1 MRWLVFLPAAILALY
16 STTVEAQQNTSGV
29 TVTVWDNRTPWNEY
43 NNAPP
48 LPPTTLIAGIVT
60 QENIVNNFDSQPL
73 FGLREDFV
81 VKYEG
86 HLTRETTGAVQFYAP
101 ADDGT
106 RLFVNDVQVTDD
118 WYDKGGGGSVSAP
131 VMFEAGVSQP
141 FTLWFYENG
150 GGAWVQL
157 WWLVDGVWEIVPA
170 SAFTTQPVSTTSTTS
185 TTTTLPVTTTIQT
198 TTTVQVVPTTQ
209 PVEQSTTTEPMPT
222 STETTSVQTTTTVAT
237 TTTDYQPSVS
247 TAMPSS
253 TQPTATIDNTV
264 ISSTSTSVAGT
275 TTSTVVVPSSVTP
288 NVTTTTTETPTT
300 IAPVA
305 TTTTI
310 QTQTPQDGSNA
321 TEAVLT
327 ALAGGVSDDEAKTI
341 VLDGES
347 LEVLDN
353 EQAQAVFAALQID
366 ELNETE
372 LEVLVAAVQDAPQE
386 VREAF
391 EQQVNVFS
399 GAVDSYVPLGSNVP
413 VSTRR
418 VVIAVSAALSA
429 VPTPTRK
436 SR

>member
-16 STTVEAQQNTSGV
+16 STTVEAQQNTNGV
-29 TVTVWDNRTPWNEY
+29 TVTVYDNWTPNNEY

-48 LPPTTLIAGIVT
+48 LPPTTLIAGMVT
-60 QENIVNNFDSQPL
+60 QENIVNNFDEQPL
-73 FGLREDFV
+73 FGLYDDFV

-86 HLTRETTGAVQFYAP
+86 HLTVPFTGAVQFYAP

-106 RLFVNDVQVTDD
+106 RLFINDVQVIDD

-141 FTLWFYENG
+141 FTFWFYENG

-157 WWLVDGVWEIVPA
+157 WWLVNGVWEIVPT
-170 SAFTTQPVSTTSTTS
+170 SAFTTQPASPTSTTS

-198 TTTVQVVPTTQ
+198 TTTEQVVPTTQ
-209 PVEQSTTTEPMPT
+209 SVVQTTTTEPMPST
-222 STETTSVQTTTTVAT
+222 SMATSVAPSPS
-237 TTTDYQPSVS
+237 YQPSVS
-247 TAMPSS
+247 TATPSS
-253 TQPTATIDNTV
+253 TQPTASSDQTV
-264 ISSTSTSVAGT
+264 ISSTTISVAPT
-275 TTSTVVVPSSVTP
+275 TTSTVVVSPSVTP
-288 NVTTTTTETPTT
+288 NLTTTTTETPTT
-300 IAPVA
+300 LAPVA
-305 TTTTI
+305 STVPN
-310 QTQTPQDGSNA
+310 QSDTPQDGTNVS
-321 TEAVLT
+321 EAVLT

-341 VLDGES
+341 VLDENT
-347 LEVLDN
+347 LEMLDN
-353 EQAQAVFAALQID
+353 TQAQAVFAALNID
-366 ELNETE
+366 ELNATE
-372 LEVLVAAVQDAPQE
+372 LTALVEAVQDAPLE

-391 EQQVNVFS
+391 EQQINVFS
-399 GAVDSYVPLGSNVP
+399 GAVDSYVPIGSNVP